1 MQITLPSR
9 IALPSRLPLPRELP
23 AFASRLPLL
32 PELHASNR
40 PSATAQWTTLAR
52 ALELNRPRTGRIVVD
67 RFAPAFLDG
76 VHRRTLE
83 ALRIGSPLVHLA
95 ERHELAGIAA
105 FVLLRHRFID
115 EHLSS
120 ALADG
125 AEQVII
131 LGAGYDSRAYRF
143 AEQLQGRPVHEVDL
157 APLSR
162 RKAGIVAA
170 HPELFGGN
178 TIRRVE
184 IDFRTQSL
192 AGRLLDA
199 GFTVGARTFVVWEG
213 VSMYLSAAAIGATM
227 DTLHDVCGAGSTLAM
242 DFWHDTGGLHPFD
255 QVRRTAARA
264 IRLIGEPVTFGL
276 PPLHADAFFAEHGM
290 EITELATAT
299 ELTARWATGGRHS
312 DKSVYT
318 VAARI

>member
-1 MQITLPSR
+1 
-9 IALPSRLPLPRELP
+9 
-23 AFASRLPLL
+23 
-32 PELHASNR
+32 LHSSDR
-40 PSATAQWTTLAR
+40 PSATAQWTTLTR
-52 ALELNRPRTGRIVVD
+52 ALELGRPSGEQIVTD
-67 RFAPAFLDG
+67 PFAPVFLDG
-76 VHRRTLE
+76 VHRRALD
-83 ALRIGSPLVHLA
+83 ALRLGAPLVHLA

-115 EHLSS
+115 EHLAA

-125 AEQVII
+125 AEQVIV

-162 RKAGIVAA
+162 RKAEIVAA

-192 AGRLLDA
+192 AERLLDA
-199 GFTVGARTFVVWEG
+199 GFTVGVRTFVVWEG
-213 VSMYLSAAAIGATM
+213 VSMYLTRAAVGATL
-227 DTLHDVCGAGSTLAM
+227 DTLRDVCGSGSTLAM
-242 DFWHDTGGLHPFD
+242 DFWHDAGGLHPFD
-255 QVRRTAARA
+255 QVRRVAARA

-276 PPLHADAFFAEHGM
+276 PPAQADDFFAARGFT
-290 EITELATAT
+290 ITELATAT
-299 ELTARWATGGRHS
+299 ELTARFATDGRHS

-318 VAARI
+318 VAARL

>member
-9 IALPSRLPLPRELP
+9 LPLLPRELH
-23 AFASRLPLL
+23 SSDRQ
-32 PELHASNR
+32 
-40 PSATAQWTTLAR
+40 SATAQWTTLTR
-52 ALELNRPRTGRIVVD
+52 ALELGRPSGEQIVTD
-67 RFAPAFLDG
+67 PFAPAFLDG
-76 VHRRTLE
+76 VHRRALD
-83 ALRIGSPLVHLA
+83 ALRLGAPLVHLA

-115 EHLSS
+115 EHLAA

-125 AEQVII
+125 AEQVIV

-162 RKAGIVAA
+162 RKAEIVAA

-192 AGRLLDA
+192 AERLLDA
-199 GFTVGARTFVVWEG
+199 GFTVGVRTFVVWEG
-213 VSMYLSAAAIGATM
+213 VSMYLTRAAVGATL
-227 DTLHDVCGAGSTLAM
+227 DTLRDVCGSGSTLAM
-242 DFWHDTGGLHPFD
+242 DFWHDAGGLHPFD
-255 QVRRTAARA
+255 QVRRVAARA

-276 PPLHADAFFAEHGM
+276 PPAQADDFFAAHGFTV
-290 EITELATAT
+290 TELATAT
-299 ELTARWATGGRHS
+299 ELTARFATDGRHS

-318 VAARI
+318 VAARL

>member
-1 MQITLPSR
+1 MQITRPSR
-9 IALPSRLPLPRELP
+9 VALPSRLPLLPR
-23 AFASRLPLL
+23 
-32 PELHASNR
+32 ELHASDR
-40 PSATAQWTTLAR
+40 PSATAQWTALTR
-52 ALELNRPRTGRIVVD
+52 ALELGRPPAERVVAD
-67 RFAPAFLDG
+67 RFAPVFLDG
-76 VHRRTLE
+76 VHRRALD
-83 ALRIGSPLVHLA
+83 ALRLGAPLVHLA

-115 EHLSS
+115 EHLAA

-125 AEQVII
+125 AEQVIV

-170 HPELFGGN
+170 HPALFGGN
-178 TIRRVE
+178 TIRRIE

-192 AGRLLDA
+192 AERLLDA

-213 VSMYLSAAAIGATM
+213 VSMYLTRAAVGATL
-227 DTLHDVCGAGSTLAM
+227 DTLRDVCGAGSTLAM
-242 DFWHDTGGLHPFD
+242 DFWHDAGGLRPFD
-255 QVRRTAARA
+255 QVRRVAARA

-276 PPLHADAFFAEHGM
+276 PPMQADEFFAARGFTV
-290 EITELATAT
+290 TELATAA
-299 ELTARWATGGRHS
+299 ELTARFATDGRHS

-318 VAARI
+318 AAARL

>member
-9 IALPSRLPLPRELP
+9 LSLPRELPALASRLPLPREL
-23 AFASRLPLL
+23 
-32 PELHASNR
+32 HASDR
-40 PSATAQWTTLAR
+40 PSATAQWTALAR
-52 ALELNRPRTGRIVVD
+52 ALELNRPPAEQIVTD

-76 VHRRTLE
+76 MHRRALGTLR
-83 ALRIGSPLVHLA
+83 LGLPLVQLA

-115 EHLSS
+115 EHLAA

-125 AEQVII
+125 AEQVIV

-162 RKAGIVAA
+162 RKGGIVAT

-178 TIRRVE
+178 TIRRIE
-184 IDFRTQSL
+184 IDFRAQSL
-192 AGRLLDA
+192 AERLLDA

-213 VSMYLSAAAIGATM
+213 VSMYLTAAAVGSAM
-227 DTLHDVCGAGSTLAM
+227 DTLRDVCGAGSTLAM
-242 DFWHDTGGLHPFD
+242 DFWHDPGGLHPFD
-255 QVRRTAARA
+255 QVRRAAARA

-276 PPLHADAFFAEHGM
+276 PPLHADAFFAEHGL
-290 EITELATAT
+290 EITELATAA
-299 ELTARWATGGRHS
+299 ELTARWATDGRHS

-318 VAARI
+318 VAARL